1 MAPSRKIAVLTLA
14 VCLVAFVFSV
24 SACQQKAEK
33 PATEQVQKPQNVYE
47 GTVKFAV
54 GKYMYIPTAQGFD
67 VILEGFD
74 ASSLLGKDIRVHGEV
89 LPDKPWVFRADSAE
103 VKEASGAYSQ
113 VFTRTAELDLSQAID
128 LQAREVYPALTI
140 TTYKKADE
148 WAGKD
153 KGKVF
158 GELQD
163 STIIILDSKGKEVG
177 RVIVDSMT
185 DFARYYLAKLRLFD
199 NFWFYLDIK
208 DTVDART
215 RNKTKE
221 LFHADLVLVG
231 LF

>member
-1 MAPSRKIAVLTLA
+1 MAPSRKIAVLILSI
-14 VCLVAFVFSV
+14 CLVAFGFLA

-33 PATEQVQKPQNVYE
+33 TATEQVQKPQNVYE
-47 GTVKFAV
+47 GTVKYAV

-74 ASSLLGKDIRVHGEV
+74 AASLLGKDVRVHGEV
-89 LPDKPWVFRADSAE
+89 LLDKPWVFRADSAE
-103 VKEASGAYSQ
+103 VKEASGAYTQ

-128 LQAREVYPALTI
+128 LQAREGYPTLTI
-140 TTYKKADE
+140 TTYKRADE
-148 WAGKD
+148 WASKD

-158 GELQD
+158 GKLQD
-163 STIIILDSKGKEVG
+163 SSIIVLDAKGKEVG

-185 DFARYYLAKLRLFD
+185 DFAKYYLAKLRLFD
-199 NFWFYLDIK
+199 NFWFYLNIK